1 MSLQHLGYIEL
12 PPHERDGGFDHAAFH
27 RTDDCLY
34 VAHTANDAVEVID
47 CAGDRYL
54 RSIPGL
60 TGVAG
65 VLASPER
72 DLVFASNR
80 GEDTVAILVSGSDA
94 EIAKVVVGHRPN
106 GLAYDPA

>member
-60 TGVAG
+60 AG
-65 VLASPER
+65 MAGGPVPPVQ
-72 DLVFASNR
+72 DL
-80 GEDTVAILVSGSDA
+80 LVQSDQRESITLDLESGDHA
-94 EIAKVVVGHRPN
+94 GINKVVVEHHPD
-106 GLAYDPA
+106 GL